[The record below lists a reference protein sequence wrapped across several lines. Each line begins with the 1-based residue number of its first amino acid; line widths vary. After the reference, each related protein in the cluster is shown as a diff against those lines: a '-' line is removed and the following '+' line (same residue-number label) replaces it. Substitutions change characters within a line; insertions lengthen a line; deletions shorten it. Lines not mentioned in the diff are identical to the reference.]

1 MTTKDI
7 MNLSQSMTA
16 LAIASESMKL
26 ANQKK
31 RTSKD
36 FIKSGTNSMIGTSL
50 LKANASFIGEL

>member
-1 MTTKDI
+1 

-36 FIKSGTNSMIGTSL
+36 FIKSGTNSMIGSSL